1 MKLTGIELR
10 NFRSIGDEPVE
21 LAPWLK
27 CNILIGQNNS
37 GKSNV
42 IKAVQKISSIFIMMG
57 RPGEPRTPREGLGDL
72 DLHKCSPENQFL
84 FRVCFECDGPEDEE
98 LANLAKTS
106 SFWFDFSWQKGQEPP
121 QVIDHFFANIKDFRQ
136 ANKLLQYFGARRLDQ
151 PLGEAIIRQ
160 EFLKH
165 GNAIWK
171 RFTNIVPPVYIV
183 PEFRQIRSGSEYT
196 LDGVNLIA
204 LLAGYQHPEVGKDQ
218 DRDKFDRI
226 ERFVRQLLHMP
237 EAVLEVTH
245 DKGTIMLTNNG
256 LRLPLASYG
265 TGVHEL
271 VILVAATLSVENA
284 ICCIEEPE
292 IHLHPRLQREFIDFI
307 TIETTNQYLI
317 STHSPTFI
325 NAMSASDDVQV
336 FHLRLENGATVGGP
350 ILRDKDSL
358 RALHDLGVR
367 ASDVL
372 QSNCVLWVEGPSD
385 RVYLKRWLEMVSP
398 DLVEGQDY
406 SIMFYGGRLLSHLY
420 ADRDKVP
427 DELIHILRINQNA
440 VVMMDS
446 DRKQPRAHLNKT
458 KRRVRD
464 ECERSGGICWV
475 TDGREIENYLPE
487 RVVATACEELVGKQI
502 AIAIGPYDKF
512 EDTLSQA
519 LKEARAKNL
528 DYSADKVRYA
538 RKFVQHFELA
548 DMDNQLR
555 KRIEEIVAKIRHW
568 NE

>member
-1 MKLTGIELR
+1 MVT
-10 NFRSIGDEPVE
+10 
-21 LAPWLK
+21 PWRK

-42 IKAVQKISSIFIMMG
+42 IKAVQRISSIFMNMMA
-57 RPGEPRTPREGLGDL
+57 RPGQPRSSQEGLGDL
-72 DLHKCSPENQFL
+72 DLHRRSPENQFL
-84 FRVCFECDGPEDEE
+84 FRVCFECDGPDDEE
-98 LANLAKTS
+98 LANLAKAS
-106 SFWFDFSWQKGQEPP
+106 SFWFDFSWQKGPSDP
-121 QVIDHFFANIKDFRQ
+121 QVIDHVFANIEDFRQ
-136 ANKLLQYFGARRLDQ
+136 ANKLLQHLVQRSWKQPMGA
-151 PLGEAIIRQ
+151 ATIRQ

-165 GNAIWK
+165 GNTIWK
-171 RFTNIVPPVYIV
+171 RFTNIVPPVHII
-183 PEFRQIRSGSEYT
+183 PEFRQIQPGSEYM
-196 LDGVNLIA
+196 LNGANLIG
-204 LLAGYQHPEVGKDQ
+204 LLASYQHPEDGKDQ

-226 ERFVRQLLHMP
+226 ARFVQRLLHLP

-245 DKGTIMLTNNG
+245 KETTIMLTSNG

-271 VILVAATLSVENA
+271 VILVTAVLSVEDA

-292 IHLHPRLQREFIDFI
+292 IHLHPRLQREFIDFVA
-307 TIETTNQYLI
+307 TETTNQYLI

-325 NAMSASDDVQV
+325 NAMNACDDIQV
-336 FHLRLENGATVGGP
+336 FHLRLENGATIGGP
-350 ILRDKDSL
+350 ILRDEDSL

-367 ASDVL
+367 ASDIL

-385 RVYLKRWLEMVSP
+385 RVYLKRWLELVSP

-487 RVVATACEELVGKQI
+487 RVVVAACEELVGKQI
-502 AIAIGPYDKF
+502 AIAIGPYDKL

-528 DYSADKVRYA
+528 DYPADKVKYA

-555 KRIEEIVAKIRHW
+555 KRIEEIVAEIKHW